1 MDKYEFAMK
10 IDELKRLAANG
21 QFRKAGK
28 VLETIEL
35 KKIKNIKEMY
45 VVIDILV
52 ENEKYD
58 QAKELLVGISKKIKS
73 RRVIHQLIDVC
84 IKSNQVEA
92 AKKYM
97 KEFHKT
103 APNDPYN
110 YVFQYQMAQLLEEG
124 YDKQIEILERLKQ
137 YEYIEK
143 WAYELAKVYHRAGR
157 EADCIAECEDLI
169 LWFGEGI
176 YVEKA
181 KLLKQYLTDAV
192 MPSQLVQGQD
202 LQKNNEIRNIFTPFA
217 KQEEVNES
225 QLEEQ
230 IAEEEAQ
237 AKKEAEDKYED
248 EINWEDE
255 TEKEDATDYSEAFT
269 EESEAVESE
278 AVKSKTVDE
287 LALEKADEVDELGG
301 PITED
306 KESSVEE
313 TSRSR
318 HREVQR
324 PLYQS
329 AFDFIEEMELREQ
342 EEELDRIIE
351 AANRK
356 KEQQILKEN
365 ECGEVQEEDRDGLL
379 QDEAR
384 GKTQEESEDERIA
397 EEVAEEEHAIANEQ
411 EVKQLVNETADL
423 IAEQIESLFFQ
434 TEEVSVEGI
443 ESGDTIIDA
452 KEAEVEEQ
460 VEYEEEVLTET
471 SEEVDR
477 SDASEAIEKAEE
489 AEEQEETKALE
500 EAEELEETK
509 ALEEVEEPEETKHPE
524 EERTED
530 SSEVLAVTDAV
541 EEPKLSEET
550 EDEKQHEAKDECE
563 EQNHF
568 ENQQETTDSKE
579 ITNSKETTNS
589 QEAAGQ
595 HEIETLGDS
604 GQPQT
609 VVGETVVSEAIDIVS
624 ETESSESKEAVL
636 EDVDKLIKKR
646 RQRATTKKLNEFI
659 QNRIGIEAEAKE
671 YLGQFA
677 KIHSIGEEILRS
689 LESITDAHNNITI
702 IICGQS
708 TFDETYFARRLAKLF
723 YALKFIQTQ
732 KLVVLNQEKF
742 LAIDFDLYIDQIAGG
757 CIVIEEIVESSEH
770 LRNQIQKLHEHGC
783 LVMLEVV
790 SRLPKK
796 EEIEHSTAQEDIR
809 RNRQAPIKG
818 DLQLSG
824 VTETIW
830 LEAFDADELMGFVEE
845 FLEEKEYTIEEDARN
860 YFKNYVEELTRNQD
874 SDIFCKVLEKISKA
888 YHCANQR
895 NKVELRNI
903 AEFGNYQ
910 DAAFMSI
917 KCTDFAN
924 EN

>member
-1 MDKYEFAMK
+1 MDKYEFSMK

-97 KEFHKT
+97 KEFHKM

-124 YDKQIEILERLKQ
+124 YDKQIEILESLKQ

-225 QLEEQ
+225 QLEEL
-230 IAEEEAQ
+230 IAEEENEAQ
-237 AKKEAEDKYED
+237 AKNEAEDKYDD
-248 EINWEDE
+248 EINWEGE
-255 TEKEDATDYSEAFT
+255 TEREEEADYNEAFIEESET
-269 EESEAVESE
+269 EESETVE
-278 AVKSKTVDE
+278 E
-287 LALEKADEVDELGG
+287 LALEEADEVDELDE

-306 KESSVEE
+306 KVSSVEG
-313 TSRSR
+313 TSRFR
-318 HREVQR
+318 HREAQR

-356 KEQQILKEN
+356 KEQQIIPEN
-365 ECGEVQEEDRDGLL
+365 ESGEVQEED
-379 QDEAR
+379 
-384 GKTQEESEDERIA
+384 
-397 EEVAEEEHAIANEQ
+397 HAIANEQ

-423 IAEQIESLFFQ
+423 IAEQIESLFPQ
-434 TEEVSVEGI
+434 TDEDSVEEEEVSGTTI
-443 ESGDTIIDA
+443 EA
-452 KEAEVEEQ
+452 EEVEVEEQ
-460 VEYEEEVLTET
+460 VEYE
-471 SEEVDR
+471 
-477 SDASEAIEKAEE
+477 
-489 AEEQEETKALE
+489 
-500 EAEELEETK
+500 
-509 ALEEVEEPEETKHPE
+509 
-524 EERTED
+524 
-530 SSEVLAVTDAV
+530 
-541 EEPKLSEET
+541 EET
-550 EDEKQHEAKDECE
+550 EDEKQHEAKGECE
-563 EQNHF
+563 DQNHF
-568 ENQQETTDSKE
+568 EHQQ
-579 ITNSKETTNS
+579 ETTNS
-589 QEAAGQ
+589 QEAADQ
-595 HEIETLGDS
+595 HEIETLGDL
-604 GQPQT
+604 GRPQI
-609 VVGETVVSEAIDIVS
+609 VLSETVVSEAIDMVS
-624 ETESSESKEAVL
+624 DTESGESKEAVL

-659 QNRIGIEAEAKE
+659 QDCIGTEVEAKE

-689 LESITDAHNNITI
+689 LESISNAHNNITI

-708 TFDETYFARRLAKLF
+708 TFAETYFARRLAKLF
-723 YALKFIQTQ
+723 YASKLIQTQ

-742 LAIDFDLYIDQIAGG
+742 LAIDFDLYIEQIAGG
-757 CIVIEEIVESSEH
+757 CIVIEEIMESSEQ
-770 LRNQIQKLHEHGC
+770 LRSQIQKLHEHGC

-790 SRLPKK
+790 SELPEK
-796 EEIEHSTAQEDIR
+796 EEEHSTAQENVR

-818 DLQLSG
+818 DLQLSE

-830 LEAFDADELMGFVEE
+830 LEAFDVDELMGFVEE
-845 FLEEKEYTIEEDARN
+845 FLEEKEYTIEEDAKN

-903 AEFGNYQ
+903 AELGNYQ